1 MTGRDLTTIECIDEA
16 IRRMECD
23 DDDADLQA
31 WTWGIAAL
39 RMARKEIER
48 LRADA
53 ALGEA
58 YRLAREAWKD
68 PGLRAELIR
77 TPMDTP
83 WCVMI
88 RSNFA
93 PVAHGPTDLEAL
105 TAATAAAGRKT

>member
-1 MTGRDLTTIECIDEA
+1 MTGRDLTTIETIDEA
-16 IRRMECD
+16 IRRMESD
-23 DDDADLQA
+23 EEEDEA
-31 WTWGIAAL
+31 WTWADTAL
-39 RMARKEIER
+39 RMA
-48 LRADA
+48 RADA

-77 TPMDTP
+77 TPTDTP

-93 PVAHGPTDLEAL
+93 PVTHGATELEAL
-105 TAATAAAGRKT
+105 TAATAAARGKA